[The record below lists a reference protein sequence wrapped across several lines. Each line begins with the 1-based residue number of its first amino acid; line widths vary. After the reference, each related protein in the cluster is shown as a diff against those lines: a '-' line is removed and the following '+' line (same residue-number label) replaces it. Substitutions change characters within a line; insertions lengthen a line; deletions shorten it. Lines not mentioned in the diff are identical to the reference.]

1 MRSSGPKLIRRL
13 KSNQSGNVLVLTAM
27 ALPALLGAGGLA
39 MDTIQ
44 WTLMQRQ
51 IQREADSAALAGAYA
66 KAQGSDAVVAAKA
79 SLARDALLKLT
90 KTPDINPYAAY
101 AGSNSAVKV
110 ALTTNSI
117 LPFSSLFRPQ
127 GATIKAEA
135 TAAALTNGQFCV
147 ISLEGDNYNGAI
159 TVQGSSRVTM
169 GCGFATNAKGSSAL
183 TATGS
188 GWLDATFVAAVG
200 GLKASSKNID
210 PDTVL
215 IPYSVPQ
222 PDPLRSLPS
231 PSSLPTPCTAK
242 LDVASNTSKAFSPGC
257 YQGGTIQG
265 RASFSPGVYY
275 IDGGVLKVNAGALV
289 IGTGVT
295 FILTS
300 RTAATNPTSI
310 ATLDMNGGAT
320 VKLTAPSPETCS
332 GASCA
337 YADVLFYQDRRAVL
351 PSGNSANAINGNA
364 NSTLQGAIYFPSQ
377 AVSFSGGSGMM
388 TDCVQILA
396 RRVTFIGNSNIVNEC
411 PDSYN
416 KDRFL
421 GTRVY
426 LVL

>member
-1 MRSSGPKLIRRL
+1 MRTSETKVFRRL
-13 KSNQSGNVLVLTAM
+13 KSSEAGNVLVLTAM

-51 IQREADSAALAGAYA
+51 MQREADSAALAGAYA

-90 KTPDINPYAAY
+90 ETPEINPYAAY

-110 ALTTNSI
+110 ALTTKST
-117 LPFSSLFRPQ
+117 LPFSSLFLPQ
-127 GATIKAEA
+127 GTTIKAEA
-135 TAAALTNGQFCV
+135 TAASLTNGQFCV
-147 ISLEGDNYNGAI
+147 VSLEGDNYNGAI
-159 TVQGSSRVTM
+159 AVQGSARVTM

-188 GWLDATFVAAVG
+188 SWVDAKFVAAVG

-210 PDTVL
+210 PNTVL
-215 IPYSVPQ
+215 IPYSIPQ
-222 PDPLRSLPS
+222 QDPLRSLPT
-231 PSSLPTPCTAK
+231 PSSLPSPCTAK
-242 LDVASNTSKAFSPGC
+242 LDVASNTTKSFSPGC

-265 RASFSPGVYY
+265 QAYFSPGLYY
-275 IDGGVLKVNAGALV
+275 IDGGVLKINAGAV
-289 IGTGVT
+289 VTGTGVT

-300 RTAATNPTSI
+300 RTAATNPKSI

-320 VKLTAPSPETCS
+320 VKLTAPSPDTCS
-332 GASCA
+332 STSCP

-351 PSGNSANAINGNA
+351 PSGNSANVINGNSS
-364 NSTLQGAIYFPSQ
+364 STLQGAIYFPSQ
-377 AVSFSGGSGMM
+377 VVSFSGDSGMK
-388 TDCVQILA
+388 TDCIQILA
-396 RRVTFIGNSNIVNEC
+396 RRVAFSGNSTIVNEC
-411 PDSYN
+411 PASYN